1 MKKDMTTQKCR
12 QAQLN
17 EQDNFEIKNF
27 ETKGLG
33 VISKDSNISIISDF
47 YVLRDKSNIS
57 NPIRIQDFLF
67 DLDPFFLGS
76 D

>member
-1 MKKDMTTQKCR
+1 MTTQKCL

-17 EQDNFEIKNF
+17 EQESFEI
-27 ETKGLG
+27 KGLG
-33 VISKDSNISIISDF
+33 VISKDSNISRISD
-47 YVLRDKSNIS
+47 
-57 NPIRIQDFLF
+57 IRLICFTNRIFQIQSGFKIFLF